1 MPKFLV
7 CKRIESLFLF
17 VLFYPDTYII
27 LVSEKLYNARTSLL
41 YSQLLDELLE
51 LAKEYKERILKL
63 ECEVYDLSYIVR
75 QVSHVTLF
83 I

>member
-7 CKRIESLFLF
+7 CKRIESLFLL
-17 VLFYPDTYII
+17 VLFYSDTYM
-27 LVSEKLYNARTSLL
+27 SEKLYNARTSLL